1 MYGDEVAP
9 IDCRLIQDQQGKLTW
24 KHSTIEESTRQK
36 VVSMFNEGVTQADIS
51 RELDINKSVVS
62 RHVKKAREEGKITQ
76 KDDHK

>member
-9 IDCRLIQDQQGKLTW
+9 IDCRLTQDQQGNLTW
-24 KHSTIEESTRQK
+24 KHSTLEESTRQK

>member
-1 MYGDEVAP
+1 
-9 IDCRLIQDQQGKLTW
+9 
-24 KHSTIEESTRQK
+24 
-36 VVSMFNEGVTQADIS
+36 MFNEGVTQADIS